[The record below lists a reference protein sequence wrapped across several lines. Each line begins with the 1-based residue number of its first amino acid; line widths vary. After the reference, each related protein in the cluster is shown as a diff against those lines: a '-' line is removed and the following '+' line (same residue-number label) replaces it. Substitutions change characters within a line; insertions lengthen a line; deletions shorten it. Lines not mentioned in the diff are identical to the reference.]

1 MRKQPRTKETT
12 HAAGKRLLAAGSK
25 INGTWNVV
33 TFLRPASGT
42 VSQPFWESTRQ
53 AAARSR

>member
-1 MRKQPRTKETT
+1 MRKQREAKQTT

-33 TFLRPASGT
+33 TFLRPASG
-42 VSQPFWESTRQ
+42 SASEPFWESTRH
-53 AAARSR
+53 AATRSR